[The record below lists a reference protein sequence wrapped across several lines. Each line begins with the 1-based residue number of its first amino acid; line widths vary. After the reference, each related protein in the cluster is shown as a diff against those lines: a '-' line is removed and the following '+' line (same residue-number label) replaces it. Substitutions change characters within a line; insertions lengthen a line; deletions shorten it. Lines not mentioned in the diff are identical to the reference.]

1 MATSKK
7 ILFYF
12 GHPAQYLFLRETI
25 RRLRKA
31 ENYQLVILI
40 KTKDVLETLL
50 KSDGVPYQNILL
62 SERGKSKFSI
72 ILSLLKRLWAIAK
85 ILFKE
90 KPDLLIG
97 TDATIAQLGFLFR
110 IHRITITEDDYEVIK
125 TLGKLTYPYTQTI
138 LCPNVCD
145 VGKWKHKKVGYDG
158 YMKLGYLHPNVF
170 TSDKEKISKYNLK
183 KPFVL
188 IRLAKL
194 TAHHDFGMSGISHK
208 LLQELIY
215 YILNKGFEIY
225 ISSEAQLNHQ
235 FNDFQ
240 LKIQPEDMH
249 HILSQASLLICDS
262 QSMSVEASMLGIPS
276 IRYSSF
282 AGKISVLE
290 ELEHIYNLTFGITPG
305 EDDKLIQILENLLST
320 KNLKEVFQQ
329 RRQKMLSEKIDV
341 TDFVEWF
348 IKDYPQSI
356 SNTYKGQSLSTIA

>member
-1 MATSKK
+1 MK

-25 RRLRKA
+25 KRLQKN

-50 KSDGVPYQNILL
+50 KSDEIPYQNILL
-62 SERGKSKFSI
+62 NERGKSKFSI
-72 ILSLLKRLWAIAK
+72 ILSLLKRLFSTAK
-85 ILFKE
+85 ILIKE
-90 KPDLLIG
+90 KPNLLIG

-110 IHRITITEDDYEVIK
+110 IPRITITEDDYEVIK

-145 VGKWKHKKVGYDG
+145 VGKWQSKKVGYEG

-170 TSDKEKISKYNLK
+170 TPDKEKISKYNLR

-194 TAHHDFGMSGISHK
+194 TAHHDFGMSGISNK

-225 ISSEAQLNHQ
+225 ISSEAQINHQ
-235 FNDFQ
+235 FIDFQ
-240 LKIQPEDMH
+240 LKIQPEDIH
-249 HILSQASLLICDS
+249 HILSEASLLICDS
-262 QSMSVEASMLGIPS
+262 QSMSVEAAMLGIPS

-282 AGKISVLE
+282 AGRISVLE
-290 ELEHIYNLTFGITPG
+290 ELEHTYNLTYGITPG
-305 EDDKLIQILENLLST
+305 EEDKLIQTLEELLST
-320 KNLKEVFQQ
+320 KNLKEIFQE

-341 TDFVEWF
+341 TEFLEWF
-348 IKDYPQSI
+348 IKNYPLSI
-356 SNTYKGQSLSTIA
+356 LDANKHENSSK